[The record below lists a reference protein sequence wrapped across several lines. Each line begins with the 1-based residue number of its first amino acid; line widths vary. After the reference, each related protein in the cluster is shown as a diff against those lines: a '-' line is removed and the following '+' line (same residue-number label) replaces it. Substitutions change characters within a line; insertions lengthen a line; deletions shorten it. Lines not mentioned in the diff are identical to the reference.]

1 LVIPVSTT
9 QGEFKMTTQRKSTIR
24 ETLNKHKV
32 KAMKLLI
39 DAMQGGT
46 YRQSQISASTNIL
59 MVLQQENGE

>member
-1 LVIPVSTT
+1 
-9 QGEFKMTTQRKSTIR
+9 MTTQRKSTIR